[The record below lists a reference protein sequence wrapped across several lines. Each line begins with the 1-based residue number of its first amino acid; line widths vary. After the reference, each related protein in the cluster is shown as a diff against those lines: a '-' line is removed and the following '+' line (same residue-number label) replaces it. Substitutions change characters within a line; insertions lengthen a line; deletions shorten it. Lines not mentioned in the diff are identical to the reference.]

1 MSGRKTIRLHQ
12 ICITCGCL
20 MLASAMLL
28 MVVWQISLHVTTEKA
43 RRDTETILQLI
54 PEPQS
59 AVPES
64 RSNNTMA
71 SLAVDGTDYI
81 GLLSFPMFD
90 SILPVRA
97 EWNKGLPAP
106 CWYDGSVYDGSLI
119 IGTSNQKGQYTFCQE
134 INVRDVLYFTDMT
147 GNRYTYEVTDVRY
160 REHADDQI
168 LRNTEADL
176 TLFIKNMYA
185 LEYIILYCNTPE

>member
-185 LEYIILYCNTPE
+185 LEYVILYCNTPE